1 MKEQMN
7 NMFDLELQ
15 DTYDLNATQNIE
27 KH

>member
-1 MKEQMN
+1 MKEQIN
-7 NMFDLELQ
+7 NVFDLELQ